1 MRHPGFELV
10 KEVPLRMQG
19 NDMDISG
26 EVVHDSAFTDS
37 ATPASNPNIFKI
49 DVAFRKDVW
58 SASPYVSSYE
68 VVPSIS

>member
-49 DVAFRKDVW
+49 DVEH
-58 SASPYVSSYE
+58 S
-68 VVPSIS
+68 

>member
-49 DVAFRKDVW
+49 DVEHFVRMSGVLRHM
-58 SASPYVSSYE
+58 
-68 VVPSIS
+68 